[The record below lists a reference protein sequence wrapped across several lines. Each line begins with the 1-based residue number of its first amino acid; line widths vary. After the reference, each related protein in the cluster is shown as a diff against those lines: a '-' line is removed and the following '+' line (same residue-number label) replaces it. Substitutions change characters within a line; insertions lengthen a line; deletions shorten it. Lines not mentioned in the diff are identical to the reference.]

1 MTSSNGPD
9 LDELLALVNQPG
21 PLPGDTEERLLR
33 ELHASLD
40 QGPLTTD
47 TRAPGVD
54 EALADTDAEVITLSP
69 FDQTETASSGVSRA
83 GWIAAAAAG
92 VIALA
97 LGAALLADDPETRVA
112 NQPTPPPVLTDMSD
126 ACTRFSDTTP
136 DRTDLTELVA
146 TTDPSAAAELART
159 IDALEI
165 LQRDLDA
172 GAELSADEL
181 ASLQLTLGF
190 LRQAALELDNI
201 QPAGDAL
208 DQAHE
213 LLRGLGDTHPAFR
226 ACRNY

>member
-1 MTSSNGPD
+1 MTSNDEPD
-9 LDELLALVNQPG
+9 LDELLGLVNQPG
-21 PLPGDTEERLLR
+21 PLPGDAEERLLR

-40 QGPLTTD
+40 QGRLTTD
-47 TRAPGVD
+47 THTPGID
-54 EALADTDAEVITLSP
+54 EALADTDAEVFTLSP
-69 FDQTETASSGVSRA
+69 FDRTETSGVSRA
-83 GWIAAAAAG
+83 GWIATAAAG

-97 LGAALLADDPETRVA
+97 LGAALLSDDPETRVA

-136 DRTDLTELVA
+136 DRADLTELVA
-146 TTDPSAAAELART
+146 TADPSAAAELART
-159 IDALEI
+159 IDAIEI
-165 LQRDLDA
+165 LQRDLDT

-181 ASLQLTLGF
+181 TSLQLTLGF
-190 LRQAALELDNI
+190 LRQAALELDNS

-213 LLRGLGDTHPAFR
+213 LLRGLGDSHPAFR